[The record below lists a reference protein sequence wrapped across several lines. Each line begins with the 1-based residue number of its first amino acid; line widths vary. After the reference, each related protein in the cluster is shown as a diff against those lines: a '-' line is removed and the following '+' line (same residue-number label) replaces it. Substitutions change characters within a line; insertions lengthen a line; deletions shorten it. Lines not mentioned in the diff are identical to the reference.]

1 MPRLFQKPKATG
13 HKILVIDDT
22 EEVLESTRVL
32 LEKEGHQIE
41 TASNGPDGIERIKQ
55 WQPHLLI
62 LDYFM
67 PGMTGEEVVVAVRPF
82 ESEMQILLQT
92 GYASEKPPRQMLH
105 NLDIQGYHDKSEGPE
120 KLLIW
125 VDASLKAYRQ
135 ISTINKSKRG
145 LRHIL
150 DAIPE
155 MYNLQTLE
163 ELLRG
168 VLEQMEGLLGGHHSF
183 VAALPEALSRVSE
196 ENRWVSDALAATLT
210 REEELEIVAG
220 TGRFSALPNLDTLE
234 RDLVTQLRELME
246 QDQVVQDGRKTYVPL
261 RVANKA
267 LGIIYFDRKPEF
279 DGEFDI
285 ELLKIFAMQAS
296 QALENRRLFGM
307 ATEDDLTKTFLKN
320 FFFKR
325 MEDEVLEA
333 CRYEYPIS
341 LSIIDVDKFKI
352 INDTYGHMMGD
363 QVLKEVSSV
372 IRTNVRGHDFVG
384 RFGGDEFV
392 IALPHTDMKIARDV
406 VERLRHRVE
415 GLVFEDLDPSIHV
428 TLSCGVATLEKFPA
442 EKTPLKRALLTRM
455 VERMLEAADH
465 ALYQSKQQGRNVVSA
480 ADVLS
485 VAQLIEDREVAR
497 S

>member
-1 MPRLFQKPKATG
+1 MPRLFQKAKASG
-13 HKILVIDDT
+13 HKILIVDDT
-22 EEVLESTRVL
+22 DEVLESTRLL
-32 LEKEGHQIE
+32 LEKDGHEIQ
-41 TASNGPDGIERIKQ
+41 TANNGPDGIEKVKG

-67 PGMTGEEVVVAVRPF
+67 PGMTGEEVVTAIRPF
-82 ESEMQILLQT
+82 NKETQILLQT

-105 NLDIQGYHDKSEGPE
+105 ALDIQGYHDKSEGPE

-135 ISTINKSKRG
+135 IATINKSKRG

-163 ELLRG
+163 DLLKG

-183 VAALPEALSRVSE
+183 VAALPEAF
-196 ENRWVSDALAATLT
+196 NRTGDSPADSLAATLT
-210 REEELEIVAG
+210 NEEDLEIVAG
-220 TGRFSALPNLDTLE
+220 TGRFANFDSLE
-234 RDLVTQLRELME
+234 EIDRDLLKKMREMMGMDLVTEEGTR
-246 QDQVVQDGRKTYVPL
+246 TFIPL
-261 RVANKA
+261 RVGSKS
-267 LGIIYFDRKPEF
+267 LGIIYFDRKN
-279 DGEFDI
+279 DDDYDI

-325 MEDEVLEA
+325 MEDEIQEA

-341 LSIIDVDKFKI
+341 LCIIDVDKFKG
-352 INDTYGHMMGD
+352 INDTHGHIVGD
-363 QVLKEVSSV
+363 IVLKEVSGV
-372 IRTNVRGHDFVG
+372 IRTSVRSHDFVG

-392 IALPHTDMKIARDV
+392 IALPHTDRKIATDV
-406 VERLRHRVE
+406 VERLRKKVE
-415 GLVFEDLDPSIHV
+415 ALVLGEVDPSVRV
-428 TLSCGVATLEKFPA
+428 TLSCGVATLQDFPPDR
-442 EKTPLKRALLTRM
+442 TVLKRPTLTRM
-455 VERMLEAADH
+455 VERMLEAADQ
-465 ALYQSKQQGRNVVSA
+465 ALYLSKQQGRNAVNTA
-480 ADVLS
+480 ASLS
-485 VAQLIEDREVAR
+485 VGQLTEEREVAR